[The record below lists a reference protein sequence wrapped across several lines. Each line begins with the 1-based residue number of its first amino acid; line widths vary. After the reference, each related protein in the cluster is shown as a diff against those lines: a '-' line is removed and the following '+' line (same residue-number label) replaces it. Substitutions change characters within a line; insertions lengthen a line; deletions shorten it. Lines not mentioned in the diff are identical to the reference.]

1 LETFLALIDLIGLS
15 KAYEMKKILCEVD
28 FSMQEGERIA
38 IIGKNGGGKST
49 FMKICQGVLGYDDG
63 RRIVPQNVKV
73 EMLDQVP
80 IFEMGI
86 TVKEAVENQLTEL
99 KSAKEA
105 YDSISEKLASDYD
118 NAALLKKHAD
128 LGTFLDAHNAWSLDD
143 KVERVLQEF
152 QLKMFEDKPVDLL
165 SGGEQRRV
173 ALAGLL
179 LKKPDV
185 LLLDEPT
192 NHLDVYMV
200 EFLEQMLLREKF
212 TLLFIS
218 HDRYFLD
225 NIATR
230 SIEIEECKLRSF
242 KGGYS
247 DYIVAKEALMKSL
260 QKSHETLLKVLKGE
274 EEWLHR
280 GVRARLKRNEG
291 RKERVMQMREEAK
304 KNPSAIKR
312 MQVELEREKKNFNQ
326 EESTNRKKMLF
337 DVEHI
342 SKTLGGKVLIKDFS
356 MRILQKDTIAIV
368 GKNGAGKSTL
378 LKLLLGK
385 MKVDAGKIQKG
396 EFKVG
401 YFDQQREM
409 LNDEADLLETFCPL
423 GGDRVDVKGSSIH
436 VYGYLKSFLFPKEDI
451 NKKIGLLSGGEK
463 NRVALALLFAKEY
476 DCLILDE
483 PTNDL
488 DINTINIL
496 ESYLQSFQGAIILV
510 SHDRFFLD
518 KIAKKLLIFKGEG
531 VVEESYLSYS
541 EYLDIEKELKEVAS
555 FSSEAVQGEKEQ
567 RERVNKRG
575 VKLSYKEKEAYE
587 KLPIMIEELE
597 EKIAALND
605 CIYKPACYEEKGL
618 VALSQELQ
626 ESEEKLEELV
636 EAYFALEEK
645 VEMIE
650 NS

>member
-1 LETFLALIDLIGLS
+1 MALIDLIGVS
-15 KAYEMKKILCEVD
+15 KTYDLKKILCEVD

-49 FMKICQGVLGYDDG
+49 FMKICQGVLGYEEG

-80 IFEMGI
+80 KFEMGLS
-86 TVKEAVENQLTEL
+86 VKEAVENQLSEL
-99 KSAKEA
+99 KSAKTE
-105 YDSISEKLASDYD
+105 YDQISIKLETDFENES
-118 NAALLKKHAD
+118 LLKRHAL
-128 LGTFLDAHNAWSLDD
+128 LGTFLDTHNAWSLDD

-152 QLKMFEDKPVDLL
+152 HLKEYEDRPVDLL

-230 SIEIEECKLRSF
+230 SIEIDECKLRSF

-260 QKSHETLLKVLKGE
+260 QKTHETLLKVLKGE

-291 RKERVMQMREEAK
+291 RKERVMAMRKEAK
-304 KNPSAIKR
+304 KNPSAIRK
-312 MQVELEREKKNFNQ
+312 MQVELEREQKNFNQ
-326 EESTNRKKMLF
+326 EESTNKKKMLF
-337 DVEHI
+337 EVENI
-342 SKTLGGKVLIKDFS
+342 SKSLGGKVLIKDFS
-356 MRILQKDTIAIV
+356 IRILQRDCIAIV

-385 MKVDAGKIQKG
+385 MQVDSGKIKKG
-396 EFKVG
+396 EFNVG

-409 LNDEADLLETFCPL
+409 LDDEKDLLETFCPL

-436 VYGYLKSFLFPKEDI
+436 VYGYLKSFLFPKEDL
-451 NKKIGLLSGGEK
+451 NKKVGLLSGGEK
-463 NRVALALLFAKEY
+463 NRVALALLFSKKY

-496 ESYLQSFQGAIILV
+496 EEYLQTFQGAVIIV

-541 EYLDIEKELKEVAS
+541 EYLDIEKELQAIES
-555 FSSEAVQGEKEQ
+555 FSKESHVPLKVEEK
-567 RERVNKRG
+567 RKTNRA

-587 KLPIMIEELE
+587 NLPIMIEALE
-597 EKIAALND
+597 EKIEEINTCLYD
-605 CIYKPACYEEKGL
+605 PACYEEKGL
-618 VALSQELQ
+618 VALSEELRQ
-626 ESEEKLEELV
+626 SEEKLEEMV
-636 EAYFALEEK
+636 EEYFALEEK
-645 VEMIE
+645 VEEIE
-650 NS
+650 RG